1 MKNWS
6 YLNNSAN
13 YDQNSPGDNP
23 LRRYVFGLTLLLLIS
38 SLAACNL
45 KDKSDSSDG
54 SDAVRINQNT
64 QGTDVL
70 ANNRQTTPLMAL
82 PQQVA
87 TPTLVPVSVIEEAR
101 ADDLVF
107 INIYQR
113 VSPAV
118 VNIEVSGPFSADGIL
133 DASGSGFVIDLDGH
147 IVTNAHVV
155 EDANE
160 ILVTFSDG
168 YVTTAQLVGIDNYSD
183 IAVIKVDVEATR
195 LLPVEF
201 GDSNELLVGE
211 RVIAIGNPFG
221 LESSMTVGIVS
232 ALGRA
237 LPSERLITGNL
248 SSPGVYNNPS
258 IIQVDATVNP
268 GNSGG
273 PILDMEG
280 RVIGVATA
288 IRTDTGVF
296 QGVAFAV
303 PVNTVR
309 RVVPQL
315 IESGSVAYPW
325 LGVRTDP
332 EFTVG
337 QLAEP
342 LNLPVQTGI
351 LIRDTLPDS
360 PADEAGLRGGTEDVL
375 YRGINVRV
383 GGDIIVAIN
392 GVFVN
397 DLDEL
402 LAYLVENTKPGDEI
416 SLTVVRGGQT
426 IEVVVTLGTRDGEN

>member
-1 MKNWS
+1 MRK
-6 YLNNSAN
+6 
-13 YDQNSPGDNP
+13 
-23 LRRYVFGLTLLLLIS
+23 YVLGLTLLLLIS
-38 SLAACNL
+38 SLTACNL
-45 KDKSDSSDG
+45 KDKSDSSD
-54 SDAVRINQNT
+54 DPNAVRIHENT

-70 ANNRQTTPLMAL
+70 TNNRQTTPLIAL
-82 PQQVA
+82 PQQAA
-87 TPTLVPVSVIEEAR
+87 TPTLVPISVIEEAR

-113 VSPAV
+113 VNPAV
-118 VNIEVSGPFSADGIL
+118 VNIEVSGPFSSDGAL
-133 DASGSGFVIDLDGH
+133 DASGSGFVIDVEGH

-168 YVTTAQLVGIDNYSD
+168 FVTTAQLIGIDNYSD
-183 IAVIKVDVEATR
+183 IAVIKVDVEASR

-211 RVIAIGNPFG
+211 RVVAIGNPFG
-221 LESSMTVGIVS
+221 LESSMTVGIIS

-248 SSPGVYNNPS
+248 STPGVYNNPS

-303 PVNTVR
+303 PVNTVQ

-332 EFTVG
+332 DFTVG

-342 LNLPVQTGI
+342 LSLPVQAGI

-360 PADEAGLRGGTEDVL
+360 PADQAGLRGGTEDVL
-375 YRGINVRV
+375 YRGANVRV

-416 SLTVVRGGQT
+416 TLTVVRGGQT
-426 IEVVVTLGTRDGEN
+426 LEVEVKLGTRDGGD

>member
-1 MKNWS
+1 MRK
-6 YLNNSAN
+6 YL
-13 YDQNSPGDNP
+13 
-23 LRRYVFGLTLLLLIS
+23 LGLTLLLLMA
-38 SLAACNL
+38 SLAACSL
-45 KDKSDSSDG
+45 QGKSDSENG
-54 SDAVRINQNT
+54 SGATRINPNT
-64 QGTDVL
+64 QGDDVL
-70 ANNRQTTPLMAL
+70 TNNRQNNPVIIM
-82 PQQVA
+82 PQLAA
-87 TPTLVPVSVIEEAR
+87 TPTLVPVDVLEEAR

-113 VSPAV
+113 VNPAV
-118 VNIEVSGPFSADGIL
+118 VNIEVSGPFSSDGSL

-147 IVTNAHVV
+147 VVTNAHVV

-168 YVTTAQLVGIDNYSD
+168 YVTTAELVGIDNYSD
-183 IAVIKVDVEATR
+183 IAVIQVDVDATR
-195 LLPVEF
+195 LFPVEF

-211 RVIAIGNPFG
+211 RVVAIGNPFG
-221 LESSMTVGIVS
+221 LESSMTVGIIS

-237 LPSERLITGNL
+237 LPSERLITGNNTNG
-248 SSPGVYNNPS
+248 GVYNNPS

-303 PVNTVR
+303 PVNTVN

-315 IESGSVAYPW
+315 IENGSVAYPW
-325 LGVRTDP
+325 LGVRTEPD
-332 EFTVG
+332 FTVG

-342 LNLPVQTGI
+342 LNLPVQSGI
-351 LIRDTLPDS
+351 LVRDTLPDS
-360 PADEAGLRGGTEDVL
+360 PAEKAGLRGGTEDVT
-375 YRGINVRV
+375 YRGVNVRV

-416 SLTVVRGGQT
+416 TLTVVRGGQT
-426 IEVVVTLGTRDGEN
+426 IEIPVTLGTRDGND

>member
-38 SLAACNL
+38 SLAACSL
-45 KDKSDSSDG
+45 KDKSDSSDD
-54 SDAVRINQNT
+54 SDAVRINQTT
-64 QGTDVL
+64 QGSDVL

-87 TPTLVPVSVIEEAR
+87 TPTLVPISVIEEAR

-113 VSPAV
+113 VNPAV
-118 VNIEVSGPFSADGIL
+118 VNIEVSGPFSADGSL

-168 YVTTAQLVGIDNYSD
+168 YVTTARLVGLDNYSD
-183 IAVIKVDVEATR
+183 IAVIKVDVEAAR

-337 QLAEP
+337 QLSEP
-342 LNLPVQTGI
+342 LNLPVQAGI

-360 PADEAGLRGGTEDVL
+360 PADKAGLRGGTEDVL
-375 YRGINVRV
+375 YRGINVRA

-426 IEVVVTLGTRDGEN
+426 IEIVVTLGTRDGEN